1 MAFIFT
7 PRQLSLRSEL
17 YHQLGALTT
26 AGLPLRKALET
37 LHENPISRSFRAPL
51 RRIDASLEKGQ
62 TFAESITLAGGWLA
76 EFDIALLRAGEES
89 GRLDACF
96 KLLSDYYQNRA
107 QLARTILGEM
117 AYPLL
122 VLHAP
127 VFIMPFA
134 TALLSGD
141 WSSYGR
147 NVLATLLPLY
157 AVVFLIIFACQ
168 GRRGE
173 IWRHLLERAGGF
185 VPILGTARR
194 SLALSRLAISLEAL
208 LNAGTPIAR
217 AWELA
222 SAASGSTVL
231 HRSVAGWLPR
241 MDGGVETPAEL
252 VRQSRIFPELFGN
265 LYATGEATG
274 SLDDAL
280 RRLYRYYEDAGTRSL
295 MMLARWLPRFMY
307 LCVVAYIGTQ
317 VVSYW
322 VGYYTNIM
330 DVFE

>member
-168 GRRGE
+168 GRRGA
-173 IWRHLLERAGGF
+173 RCSANASTHSRASR
-185 VPILGTARR
+185 VPSARR
-194 SLALSRLAISLEAL
+194 RATVVQWATSSRSPSSAK
-208 LNAGTPIAR
+208 P
-217 AWELA
+217 
-222 SAASGSTVL
+222 SAARSTP
-231 HRSVAGWLPR
+231 STDA
-241 MDGGVETPAEL
+241 
-252 VRQSRIFPELFGN
+252 VRC
-265 LYATGEATG
+265 
-274 SLDDAL
+274 
-280 RRLYRYYEDAGTRSL
+280 
-295 MMLARWLPRFMY
+295 ARPSAAR
-307 LCVVAYIGTQ
+307 
-317 VVSYW
+317 
-322 VGYYTNIM
+322 
-330 DVFE
+330 